1 MALIDQLSKTG
12 EKIGNAFS
20 RRAEDE
26 TDILDKLKQEHEEVA
41 ALLKQLVET
50 ESGATR
56 KSLVKK
62 ITAALVPHVRAEQKI
77 VYDAI
82 IALRNKQAKVDGNE
96 GYIEH
101 QLAERVL
108 LSLGKMGSK
117 TPEFAAASKV
127 LKELVEHH
135 VEEEERNVW
144 KDVRENFSDEQRIAM
159 CKKFEAAKKKVRIPS

>member
-1 MALIDQLSKTG
+1 MVFLNQLEKTG
-12 EKIGNAFS
+12 EQLGKAVSAS
-20 RRAEDE
+20 RDGGM
-26 TDILDKLKQEHEEVA
+26 DILDKLKQEHEEVDG
-41 ALLKQLVET
+41 LLKQLVAT
-50 ESGATR
+50 GTGAAR

-62 ITAALVPHVRAEQKI
+62 IKAALIPHVRAEQKV

-82 IALRNKQAKVDGNE
+82 IALKNKDAKVDGNE

-101 QLAERVL
+101 RLAEKVL
-108 LSLGKMGSK
+108 LSLDKLGSGS
-117 TPEFAAASKV
+117 PEFAASCKV

-144 KDVRENFSDEQRIAM
+144 KDVRENFSDEQRVAM